1 MASVHGSGPSGS
13 ARELLESARQLR
25 WRAPE
30 LTLMLSDRVVTES
43 RRDGDGVLRSRA
55 EALALFAS
63 NRLGHGVTATERAIT
78 AVRDAEF
85 SGDAAGIAEL
95 RVELACCARGAGSH
109 DVALRLL
116 RSALEQGRV
125 NPVVRVHA
133 LIELAAA
140 LPVHRGASERAAALD
155 EAERLC
161 SADSE
166 LDRDTARLLRARVAS
181 ERACHHRRHGEA
193 EAAATAA
200 GNGLALLE
208 RLEDPAAEGG
218 DIQARLALER
228 VQALLDLGFSAEA
241 MRTAA
246 PVLWRPLR
254 APAADPAGWLRFA
267 LATRVHVPEGEY
279 RIAMRLLNEALAG
292 AERHGLDHL
301 RAEVLST
308 LSRLHERCEDFA
320 EALHSLRD
328 AHAADR
334 RWRAGVHAA
343 RLRLV
348 EEFSAGAP
356 DMALPRQQE
365 SPSRESHEEV
375 PPVRDEPHE
384 ASAVAPSPRAE
395 MLPDL
400 AHEIRRAARREPEE
414 IERSAG
420 AEVGGQWSAEQDTAV
435 SDRERGARTSSG
447 GYSEGRGPAPWERPS
462 ESGFEAETPMPDV
475 TTIMPVVA
483 APPLQGTDPPAPE
496 RAERALG
503 ERDGAARANRFE
515 AGESVERHDS
525 DTGGPGNGTWS
536 SRRSLEEIRAG
547 LENRSA
553 PGEEE
558 TGHYDSRQQEE
569 AETPGAE
576 AGDDFLATHS
586 ELLRGLPA
594 IKVGR
599 QEPESHGEN
608 GLADLLAEALV
619 AYRGGRHGDSG
630 ARSAASRHAGADTD
644 ESAYESTD
652 AVRSARYAQE
662 STEDSVSQR
671 GRARR
676 RHAAP
681 ESSSADSSSWTPPIH

>member
-1 MASVHGSGPSGS
+1 MASVHGSGPSDS

-43 RRDGDGVLRSRA
+43 RRDGDGVLRSQA

-63 NRLGHGVTATERAIT
+63 NRLGHGVTVTERAIT
-78 AVRDAEF
+78 AMRDAEF
-85 SGDAAGIAEL
+85 SGDAAGVAEL
-95 RVELACCARGAGSH
+95 CVELACCARGAGSH

-116 RSALEQGRV
+116 RSVLERGHV
-125 NPVVRVHA
+125 DPVVRVHA

-166 LDRDTARLLRARVAS
+166 LDRDTVRLLRARVGS

-218 DIQARLALER
+218 DVQARLVLER

-308 LSRLHERCEDFA
+308 LSQLHERCEDFA
-320 EALHSLRD
+320 EALHCLRD

-348 EEFSAGAP
+348 EEFATGAP
-356 DMALPRQQE
+356 EMAGMAVPRQQE
-365 SPSRESHEEV
+365 SPSRESRGDV

-384 ASAVAPSPRAE
+384 ASAVAPSPREE

-414 IERSAG
+414 IERSSEI
-420 AEVGGQWSAEQDTAV
+420 EVGRQWPAEQDTAA
-435 SDRERGARTSSG
+435 SGREQGARTSTG
-447 GYSEGRGPAPWERPS
+447 GYPEGRGPAPWERPS
-462 ESGFEAETPMPDV
+462 ETGFEAEAPMPDV

-483 APPLQGTDPPAPE
+483 APPLQGTGPPAHE
-496 RAERALG
+496 RAEQALG
-503 ERDGAARANRFE
+503 DVDGEARANRFE
-515 AGESVERHDS
+515 AGESAETHDS
-525 DTGGPGNGTWS
+525 DTGGSGGGTWS
-536 SRRSLEEIRAG
+536 PRRSLAEIRAG
-547 LENRSA
+547 LQNRRS
-553 PGEEE
+553 PGEGE
-558 TGHYDSRQQEE
+558 TGQYDSRHREE
-569 AETPGAE
+569 AETPE
-576 AGDDFLATHS
+576 AVSGDDFLATHS
-586 ELLRGLPA
+586 ELLQGLPA

-599 QEPESHGEN
+599 QDSESHGEN

-630 ARSAASRHAGADTD
+630 ASSAVSRHAGADTD
-644 ESAYESTD
+644 ESTD
-652 AVRSARYAQE
+652 ATRSARYTQE
-662 STEDSVSQR
+662 STGESVAQR

-681 ESSSADSSSWTPPIH
+681 ESTSADSSSWTPPIH